1 MIDPIIHV
9 AAVGSHS
16 KTLLSDLCKQHISAW
31 AELNPSTAIFVHG
44 NEAIHE
50 FEDNPFMGIAVY
62 RKWDANAI
70 SDLLRFLILQKHGGL
85 YTDCDIK
92 PLASVEHLLESKYKV
107 ILAQRYGFPRISSAP
122 IAFAKGSD
130 VIAKML
136 DSIGL
141 EAFDNSATPIRA
153 WHYENALSKLIDET
167 FMVLPPDSFN
177 ATSKDKAKIG
187 IHEHPIY
194 PFNGY
199 YSKSVD

>member
-1 MIDPIIHV
+1 MIDQIIHI
-9 AAVGSHS
+9 AAIGSRS
-16 KTLLSDLCKQHISAW
+16 KNQLPELCKEHIAAW

-44 NEAIHE
+44 NEVIHE
-50 FEDNPFMGIAVY
+50 FEDNPFMGIAIY
-62 RKWDANAI
+62 RKWDLGAI
-70 SDLLRFLILQKHGGL
+70 GDLLRFLILQKHGGL
-85 YTDCDIK
+85 YTECDIK
-92 PLASVEHLLESKYKV
+92 PLVSVEPLLESKYKV
-107 ILAQRYGFPRISSAP
+107 VLAQRYGFPRISSSP
-122 IAFAKGSD
+122 IAFSRESS
-130 VIAKML
+130 IISKMF

-177 ATSKDKAKIG
+177 AVSKSKAKIG
-187 IHEHPIY
+187 IHEHPIH